1 MKSKQFFL
9 SYSVITNRVIILVYD
24 FIAPFFFF
32 FYKNDVSS
40 LFLSSRTDLIIEKL
54 NKKHILFFH
63 FFKSRSTKNSF
74 ENDYSPSKNS

>member
-1 MKSKQFFL
+1 M
-9 SYSVITNRVIILVYD
+9 ILLLL
-24 FIAPFFFF
+24 

-63 FFKSRSTKNSF
+63 FFLNREARKIHLRMIIHRVKTVEDKAHL
-74 ENDYSPSKNS
+74 